1 MHYTDPCQTSSPKNS
16 HSLLTEACI
25 GMSLTLHVLR
35 HLLYRVRGVRLLYH
49 VVSIPFETGGG
60 GGVMDSATC
69 FQADKRLFPGELRL
83 ATSPLATMDR
93 PPKRST
99 NYSTLSRLEAESAF
113 NFPNSKAATLPL
125 PIPVHEKCPHA
136 TCFRNVFYFE
146 VFSKTSNRK
155 IG

>member
-1 MHYTDPCQTSSPKNS
+1 MHSTDPCQTSSPKNS
-16 HSLLTEACI
+16 HSLLTEVCI

-49 VVSIPFETGGG
+49 VVSIPFETGG

-93 PPKRST
+93 PPKRT
-99 NYSTLSRLEAESAF
+99 TRYSTLSRLEAESAF
-113 NFPNSKAATLPL
+113 NFPNSKAATLPQS
-125 PIPVHEKCPHA
+125 IPVHEKCPYA
-136 TCFRNVFYFE
+136 TCFRDAFLL
-146 VFSKTSNRK
+146 
-155 IG
+155 